1 MHNFPRSTFD
11 LIKAKKLLGT
21 KLDWDTIKL
30 TPFKDK
36 IQLA

>member
-1 MHNFPRSTFD
+1 MHIFSGSTFD

-36 IQLA
+36 IQPA